1 MTEFLEMMAKKK
13 FMEKINSWTRD
24 DLSEHLYGAVRKIE
38 DLKQR
43 EAHQRN
49 ELRMRN
55 EEVAKLKKSVTR
67 LNDEVSKRNCII
79 AKYEEKYGR
88 LDS

>member
-1 MTEFLEMMAKKK
+1 MVAKKK
-13 FMEKINSWTRD
+13 FMEKINSWSRD
-24 DLSEHLYGAVRKIE
+24 DLSEHLYIALRKIE

-55 EEVAKLKKSVTR
+55 EEVAKLKKTLARLEEANGTR
-67 LNDEVSKRNCII
+67 NNQ
-79 AKYEEKYGR
+79 
-88 LDS
+88 